1 MKKSLL
7 IALFAAM
14 PLVAQEFPQ
23 MPGDFDKMPPR
34 PEGPRPELT
43 EAQKAEM
50 KNKMHKRFDAD
61 KDGRIS
67 DAEREAMKDKFQK
80 RGPKHGKFD
89 KQDGRRREGKGFGP
103 RGQRPDGQRPELTEE
118 QKAEMKARF
127 GKRERGPKGPRPEAP
142 MFEKN

>member
-23 MPGDFDKMPPR
+23 MPGDFDKIPPR

-50 KNKMHKRFDAD
+50 KDRMHKRFDE
-61 KDGRIS
+61 GRV
-67 DAEREAMKDKFQK
+67 
-80 RGPKHGKFD
+80 
-89 KQDGRRREGKGFGP
+89 
-103 RGQRPDGQRPELTEE
+103 
-118 QKAEMKARF
+118 
-127 GKRERGPKGPRPEAP
+127 PEAWP
-142 MFEKN
+142 EARQVR

>member
-23 MPGDFDKMPPR
+23 MPGDFDKIPPR

-43 EAQKAEM
+43 EAQKAKM
-50 KNKMHKRFDAD
+50 KDRMHKLFDAD
-61 KDGRIS
+61 KDGRFS
-67 DAEREAMKDKFQK
+67 DAEREAMKAEFQK

-89 KQDGRRREGKGFGP
+89 KQDGRRGEGKGFGP
-103 RGQRPDGQRPELTEE
+103 RGQRPGLTEE

-127 GKRERGPKGPRPEAP
+127 GKAERSPKGPRPEAP
-142 MFEKN
+142 MFEQN